1 MKKYVADDEKT
12 SMCVSV
18 DVATKKRIK
27 KIAKANHVTVSGLI
41 SAWVWSQDIP
51 KKDDE
56 EDEDDE

>member
-1 MKKYVADDEKT
+1 MKKQFADDEKT
-12 SMCVSV
+12 SMCISV
-18 DVATKKRIK
+18 DGATKKRIK

-51 KKDDE
+51 KKDDK